1 MAIIRNNTQQFTI
14 VAQTIMRDDRLSLK
28 ETGLLVRLLSLPDN
42 WEFSENGLTQIF
54 KQDGQAAIR
63 TGLKK
68 LEEYGYL
75 TRKRTRDNTGKL
87 GCVEWTVYDCPHV
100 ENPHLD
106 NSHLENSHLNNSHL
120 DNRPQS
126 ITNVSSTNESIP
138 NESITNSK
146 EVSKGGKKK
155 SESFDSIIEAYTQDQ
170 ELKDTIGEFI
180 KMRQRIRKPMT
191 NYALSLMLKK
201 LNKLAGTTQTKKDIL
216 NQSIINGWQ
225 DVYQLKKDWQ
235 NNQKKTDQWDGM
247 YYMPNQPITND
258 DPDDFLKMC
267 FPEEV

>member
-106 NSHLENSHLNNSHL
+106 NSHLDNSHLNNSHME
-120 DNRPQS
+120 NRPQS
-126 ITNVSSTNESIP
+126 ITNVSITNESSP

-146 EVSKGGKKK
+146 KERKAGKEKEK
-155 SESFDSIIEAYTQDQ
+155 SFDSIIEEYTEDQ
-170 ELKDTIGEFI
+170 ELRETLGEFL

-191 NYALSLMLKK
+191 NYAFTLMLKK
-201 LNKLAGTTQTKKDIL
+201 LDKMGSTKKEKMDLL
-216 NQSIINGWQ
+216 NQSIVNGWL
-225 DVYQLKKDWQ
+225 DVYPLKQ
-235 NNQKKTDQWDGM
+235 NGQNTQKKVDQWDNRFYRSDGSTE
-247 YYMPNQPITND
+247 PSVTFNID
-258 DPDDFLKMC
+258 I
-267 FPEEV
+267 